1 MWDVESRT
9 RRLDDLRAT
18 DEENVAR
25 FPDTPVV
32 QKAGGRRMEG
42 VPCSSRANVQA
53 KALSAGV
60 PEGRCLVTGM
70 QDVGNAQQLPAR
82 GRAVRGWSRT
92 LTTTR
97 IPALTRVFRSAIA
110 PRRAIRPMPRRK
122 VVSSGVG
129 GLRRVYGIAAHAGTP
144 TLLGPGSISWEMTAA
159 CSSLR
164 RHPAKGV
171 AERVAKAK
179 TRRAG
184 HARRRPLSTRSVATL
199 HVTRARRWISSLPVP
214 RGIAECGV

>member
-42 VPCSSRANVQA
+42 VPCSSRADVQA

-70 QDVGNAQQLPAR
+70 EDVGNAQQCQPE
-82 GRAVRGWSRT
+82 GE
-92 LTTTR
+92 
-97 IPALTRVFRSAIA
+97 PC
-110 PRRAIRPMPRRK
+110 
-122 VVSSGVG
+122 VG
-129 GLRRVYGIAAHAGTP
+129 GAG
-144 TLLGPGSISWEMTAA
+144 
-159 CSSLR
+159 R
-164 RHPAKGV
+164 
-171 AERVAKAK
+171 
-179 TRRAG
+179 
-184 HARRRPLSTRSVATL
+184 
-199 HVTRARRWISSLPVP
+199 
-214 RGIAECGV
+214 